1 MKSYDSLVRLGRWR
15 LEEARRAHAEIAR
28 HRDDLA
34 AERALLL
41 GRLADER
48 AGGDAEVATRLDVHL
63 YFRWATAKS
72 AELDAVIAEAEDR
85 LRISREAMAEV
96 YGELKTLELARDRA
110 RERAEAERARRER
123 AELDEISL
131 DLYRRGAGGA
141 I

>member
-1 MKSYDSLVRLGRWR
+1 MIRWSDSG
-15 LEEARRAHAEIAR
+15 
-28 HRDDLA
+28 
-34 AERALLL
+34 
-41 GRLADER
+41 
-48 AGGDAEVATRLDVHL
+48 AGGWRRPVARTRKSRATAVATRLDVHL

-96 YGELKTLELARDRA
+96 CGELKTLELARDRA